1 MKQRVDQLL
10 VERGLVKAGA
20 KLTDAKGRVNA
31 LVRADLARWG
41 KLVKAIGVTAQ

>member
-1 MKQRVDQLL
+1 MTPD
-10 VERGLVKAGA
+10 E
-20 KLTDAKGRVNA
+20 VNT